1 MAVGDQLGSGVDNPS
16 QGEQNQARTVTVEI
30 KEEVTDVKGYRRNST
45 GLAVGLEHGEQCA
58 GVTGAS
64 HVLTL
69 EGWRRHSLR

>member
-1 MAVGDQLGSGVDNPS
+1 M
-16 QGEQNQARTVTVEI
+16 TVEI